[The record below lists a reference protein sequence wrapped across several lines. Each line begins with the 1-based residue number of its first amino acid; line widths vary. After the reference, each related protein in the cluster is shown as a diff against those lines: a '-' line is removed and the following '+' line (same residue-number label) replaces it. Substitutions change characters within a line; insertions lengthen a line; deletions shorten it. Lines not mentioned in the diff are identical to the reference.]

1 MEVFEI
7 ERWTQYSEED
17 IKFMRREYRRQR
29 YILKFITA
37 ASLLL
42 AFFSILWVGLAF
54 MGPFIFET
62 DSGTF
67 YYLMPPA
74 DFYASLLF
82 LPLLTLPKKFYLAHL
97 KKTMSEDE
105 FTEFNVALNGNINL
119 APSKKLAWIFF
130 AASSVLMVYLLL
142 FMSTSGTTL
151 VRVSENS
158 IYLSGN
164 SRSWFPEYYV
174 QQYNNLN
181 DIVCRS
187 IGGVPHLVLEEP
199 SGRQYTYR
207 LTFSDMKTENLLSI
221 IDEKTENRYRLIENS
236 RK

>member
-1 MEVFEI
+1 M

-17 IKFMRREYRRQR
+17 IKFMRREYRKQR
-29 YILKFITA
+29 YILKFITT

-42 AFFSILWVGLAF
+42 AFFGILWVGLAF
-54 MGPFIFET
+54 MGPFVFET

-67 YYLMPPA
+67 YYLVPPA

-82 LPLLTLPKKFYLAHL
+82 LPLLTLPKKFYLNYL
-97 KKTMSEDE
+97 KKTMGEDG

-119 APSKKLAWIFF
+119 APSKKLAWILF

-142 FMSTSGTTL
+142 LISTSGTTL

-164 SRSWFPEYYV
+164 SRWFPEYYV
-174 QQYNNLN
+174 QQYKNLN

-187 IGGVPHLVLEEP
+187 IGGVPHLILEET

-207 LTFSDMKTENLLSI
+207 LPFGDMKTENILSA